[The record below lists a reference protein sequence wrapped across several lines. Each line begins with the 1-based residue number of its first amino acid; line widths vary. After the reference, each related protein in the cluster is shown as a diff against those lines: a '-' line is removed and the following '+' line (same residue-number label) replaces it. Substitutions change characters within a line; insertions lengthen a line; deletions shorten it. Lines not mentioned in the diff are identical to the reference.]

1 MLRAHVFALH
11 VLEKAAASGALR
23 EIEIAGAP
31 ISDTDDEP
39 RRRAMAWALVRLS
52 VRMEFNRESVDAAI
66 TILLAQAQPLARLVA
81 AMEARLVTLVWG
93 SEVTCALPSS

>member
-1 MLRAHVFALH
+1 
-11 VLEKAAASGALR
+11 
-23 EIEIAGAP
+23 
-31 ISDTDDEP
+31 
-39 RRRAMAWALVRLS
+39 MACEFPRLS
-52 VRMEFNRESVDAAI
+52 INMEVNGENADAAI